1 MKGTG
6 EMSGRAGSV
15 SPYLKLS
22 HSPGV
27 LRIGVLLDSN
37 ALEAADSQLLA
48 DLFASEH
55 ISVAAVAVGR
65 RANSALAGS
74 VTFLGRCLMRAYA
87 VADRKLYGGDP
98 TGTADLATYLGPVR
112 SEVVISGA
120 DSALAAELGGR
131 DLDVILCSRPFS
143 GMSKFAACAR
153 FGTWWVAATAEPT
166 ADAEYLHDLY
176 VTAAG
181 DGPLCAVL
189 WALTAGDSAAVP
201 IAFGTARPA
210 WAISVLRNRQSLYPI
225 RRNLWLAGLR
235 TLLLRGWE
243 QQRLGSAAIQ
253 AVLDYEPAKVRSP
266 SDVGVVAVAS
276 ALTRMGGRF
285 VRRRRRYRNRVEQWQ
300 VGVRTRSGDDDRLLD
315 TDGYQWLAAPRGH
328 WYADPF
334 LFSAAGAEYLFME
347 DFNEQS
353 GLGCL
358 VCGRIN
364 AGGAVG
370 ELRVVLQKSYHLS
383 YPHVFEH
390 ADEIYMIPET
400 GTNNTVELYRAV
412 SFPWEWEFLKVL
424 YQGRAFD
431 TTALY
436 HESRF
441 WFFTTLVEDAEW
453 NSNQLLLFH
462 SERVDGDWTLH
473 PANPISNDARF
484 ARNAGNILRLGG
496 NLVRTAQD
504 GHQVYGG
511 AVRFHRM
518 NVLTMDQYSESEI
531 GVMTPAKFANGLGVH
546 TYNRSD
552 SMEVIDRR
560 VLISTEVSDG
570 SVLIPK
576 LQYVAR
582 IGASPNQ

>member
-1 MKGTG
+1 VNEGTG
-6 EMSGRAGSV
+6 EMSGRTGSV
-15 SPYLKLS
+15 SPYLNLS
-22 HSPGV
+22 RSFGV
-27 LRIGVLLDSN
+27 LRIGVLLNSN

-48 DLFASEH
+48 DLLASEYV
-55 ISVAAVAVGR
+55 SVVAVAVRGR
-65 RANSALAGS
+65 PSSALAGNVS
-74 VTFLGRCLMRAYA
+74 FLGRCLMRAYA
-87 VADRKLYGGDP
+87 VADRKLHGGDP
-98 TGTADLATYLGPVR
+98 RGTADLATHLGPAR
-112 SEVVISGA
+112 SQVVISGV
-120 DSALAAELGGR
+120 DSALAAELGAR
-131 DLDVILCSRPFS
+131 DLDVILCCRAFR
-143 GMSKFAACAR
+143 GMSEFAACAR
-153 FGTWWVAATAEPT
+153 FGVWWVSATAEPT
-166 ADAEYLHDLY
+166 AAAEYMHDLY

-181 DGPLCAVL
+181 DGPFCAAL
-189 WALTAGDSAAVP
+189 WALTAGASSSVP

-235 TLLLRGWE
+235 SLLLRGWE

-253 AVLDYEPAKVRSP
+253 AVLNYEPAKIRSP
-266 SDVGVVAVAS
+266 SDVGVVAVGS
-276 ALTRMGGRF
+276 ALTRMGMRF
-285 VRRRRRYRNRVEQWQ
+285 VRRRWRYRNRVAQWQ
-300 VGVRTRSGDDDRLLD
+300 VGIRTRSGGDDRLLD
-315 TDGYQWLAAPRGH
+315 TDGYQWLTAPRGH

-347 DFNEQS
+347 DFDEQS

-390 ADEIYMIPET
+390 AGEIYMIPET

-412 SFPWEWEFLKVL
+412 SFPWEWEFIKVL

-431 TTALY
+431 TTVLY
-436 HESRF
+436 HEGRF
-441 WFFTTLVEDAEW
+441 WFFTTLAEDAEW

-462 SERVDGDWTLH
+462 SGRLDGDWVLH

-484 ARNAGNILRLGG
+484 ARNAGNIFRLGG

-504 GHQVYGG
+504 GHRVYGG
-511 AVRFHRM
+511 AVRFHRIE
-518 NVLTMDQYSESEI
+518 VLTPDQYSESEI
-531 GVMTPAKFANGLGVH
+531 GVISPAKFVNGLGVH

-552 SMEVIDRR
+552 TTEVIDRR
-560 VLISTEVSDG
+560 VLI
-570 SVLIPK
+570 
-576 LQYVAR
+576 
-582 IGASPNQ
+582 GASPNP

>member
-1 MKGTG
+1 VTEGTG

-22 HSPGV
+22 RGLGV

-48 DLFASEH
+48 DLLASEH
-55 ISVAAVAVGR
+55 VSVAAVAVRGR
-65 RANSALAGS
+65 ASGAFAGNVS
-74 VTFLGRCLMRAYA
+74 FLGQCLMRAYA
-87 VADRKLYGGDP
+87 AADRKLHGGDP
-98 TGTADLATYLGPVR
+98 RGTADLGTYLGPAR
-112 SEVVISGA
+112 NQVVISGPA
-120 DSALAAELGGR
+120 PALAAELGAR
-131 DLDVILCSRPFS
+131 DLDVILCCRAFR

-153 FGTWWVAATAEPT
+153 FGIWWVSAIAEPT
-166 ADAEYLHDLY
+166 ADAEYMHDLY

-181 DGPLCAVL
+181 DGPFCAVL
-189 WALTAGDSAAVP
+189 WALTADGSAAVP

-235 TLLLRGWE
+235 ALLLRGWE
-243 QQRLGSAAIQ
+243 QQRRGSAAIQ

-266 SDVGVVAVAS
+266 SDVGVVAVGS
-276 ALTRMGGRF
+276 ALTRMGMRF
-285 VRRRRRYRNRVEQWQ
+285 VRRRWRYRNRVEQWQ
-300 VGVRTRSGDDDRLLD
+300 VGVRARSGGEDRLLD

-347 DFNEQS
+347 DFDEQS

-358 VCGRIN
+358 VCGRIKP
-364 AGGAVG
+364 GGAVG
-370 ELRVVLQKSYHLS
+370 ELRVVLKKSYHLS

-390 ADEIYMIPET
+390 AGEIYMIPET
-400 GTNNTVELYRAV
+400 GTNSTVELYRAV

-424 YQGRAFD
+424 YHGQAFD

-436 HESRF
+436 HEGRF
-441 WFFTTLVEDAEW
+441 WFFTTLVEDAEC
-453 NSNQLLLFH
+453 NSSQLLLFH
-462 SERVDGDWTLH
+462 SERLDGDWVLH

-484 ARNAGNILRLGG
+484 ARNGGNIFRLGG

-504 GHQVYGG
+504 GHRVYGE
-511 AVRFHRM
+511 AVRFHRIET
-518 NVLTMDQYSESEI
+518 LTTDQYSESEI
-531 GVMTPAKFANGLGVH
+531 GVMTPAKVANGLGLH

-552 SMEVIDRR
+552 TTEVIDRR
-560 VLISTEVSDG
+560 VLIGV
-570 SVLIPK
+570 
-576 LQYVAR
+576 
-582 IGASPNQ
+582 SPNQ